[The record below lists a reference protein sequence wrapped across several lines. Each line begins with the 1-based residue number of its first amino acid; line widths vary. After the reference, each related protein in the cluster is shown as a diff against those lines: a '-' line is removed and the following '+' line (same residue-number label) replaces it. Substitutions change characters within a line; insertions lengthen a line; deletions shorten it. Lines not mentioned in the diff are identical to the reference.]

1 MEVIILPNG
10 GPGLV
15 RKKDIDFRAIH
26 WEEYMSEQ
34 DVAKKRAKFK
44 SKIRKERYVPPGQLV
59 RHTRN
64 IKRKYL
70 GKELMKYV
78 RSRYFQ
84 LRLAKAR
91 ELLVK
96 EAVPP
101 LKPSVWIKS
110 KNGRPGY
117 MKEDPRLK
125 RAIDAMKHEIRVAI
139 PMDENVNL
147 EYGPFGK
154 RKNITEYPLVQVNS
168 DASDEELE
176 QNPDEEVAPREV
188 SLSTFLVRSQLFGNQ
203 SGDELE
209 FDKDGTPRIIKVEK
223 KSDDSDND
231 REDGEVRPTPRTYA
245 RGGASGRDAA
255 PNPRPGTSIAMET
268 TNLTDSGSEHS
279 ESSEEDDAQPSKE
292 ETDASREVA
301 AYKLIREISANPDT
315 ATDLIQALKSIEF
328 EIPMDNGT
336 SRRCGV
342 DFMNIEIPKN

>member
-1 MEVIILPNG
+1 
-10 GPGLV
+10 
-15 RKKDIDFRAIH
+15 
-26 WEEYMSEQ
+26 
-34 DVAKKRAKFK
+34 
-44 SKIRKERYVPPGQLV
+44 
-59 RHTRN
+59 
-64 IKRKYL
+64 
-70 GKELMKYV
+70 
-78 RSRYFQ
+78 
-84 LRLAKAR
+84 
-91 ELLVK
+91 
-96 EAVPP
+96 
-101 LKPSVWIKS
+101 
-110 KNGRPGY
+110 

-209 FDKDGTPRIIKVEK
+209 FDKDGTPRLIKVEK
-223 KSDDSDND
+223 KSDDSDDD

-245 RGGASGRDAA
+245 KGGASGRDAA
-255 PNPRPGTSIAMET
+255 PNPGPGTSMAMET
-268 TNLTDSGSEHS
+268 TNLTNSGSEHS
-279 ESSEEDDAQPSKE
+279 ESSEEDNAQPPKK
-292 ETDASREVA
+292 ETDASREIV
-301 AYKLIREISANPDT
+301 AYKLLREISANPDT
-315 ATDLIQALKSIEF
+315 ATALIQALKSIKF

-342 DFMNIEIPKN
+342 DFMNIETPKNARIKRIKRTHRKREKYPGRGKGPSREGPGQEGAQTPTTNEPDKNPTATAKKDAKNQEVENADQDVLDLDIDVDSVTFDEQTGNW

>member
-1 MEVIILPNG
+1 
-10 GPGLV
+10 
-15 RKKDIDFRAIH
+15 
-26 WEEYMSEQ
+26 
-34 DVAKKRAKFK
+34 
-44 SKIRKERYVPPGQLV
+44 
-59 RHTRN
+59 
-64 IKRKYL
+64 
-70 GKELMKYV
+70 MKYV

-117 MKEDPRLK
+117 MKEDPR
-125 RAIDAMKHEIRVAI
+125 AIDAMKHEIRVAI

-147 EYGPFGK
+147 EYGPFEK

-209 FDKDGTPRIIKVEK
+209 FDKDGTPRLIKVEK
-223 KSDDSDND
+223 KSDDSDDD

-245 RGGASGRDAA
+245 KGGASGRDAA
-255 PNPRPGTSIAMET
+255 PNPGPGTSMAMET
-268 TNLTDSGSEHS
+268 TNLTNSGSELS

-292 ETDASREVA
+292 E
-301 AYKLIREISANPDT
+301 
-315 ATDLIQALKSIEF
+315 EF
-328 EIPMDNGT
+328 VGHSGGSGLQTNQRNLHKPRYSYRPNT
-336 SRRCGV
+336 SSQIYR
-342 DFMNIEIPKN
+342 I

>member
-1 MEVIILPNG
+1 
-10 GPGLV
+10 
-15 RKKDIDFRAIH
+15 
-26 WEEYMSEQ
+26 
-34 DVAKKRAKFK
+34 
-44 SKIRKERYVPPGQLV
+44 
-59 RHTRN
+59 
-64 IKRKYL
+64 
-70 GKELMKYV
+70 MKYV

-139 PMDENVNL
+139 PMDENVNP
-147 EYGPFGK
+147 EYGPFEK
-154 RKNITEYPLVQVNS
+154 RKHITEYPLVQVNS
-168 DASDEELE
+168 EASDEELE
-176 QNPDEEVAPREV
+176 QNPGEEVAPREV

-209 FDKDGTPRIIKVEK
+209 FDKDGTPRLIKVEK
-223 KSDDSDND
+223 KSDDSDDD

-245 RGGASGRDAA
+245 KGGASGRDAA
-255 PNPRPGTSIAMET
+255 PNPGPGTSMAMET
-268 TNLTDSGSEHS
+268 TNLTNSGSELS

-292 ETDASREVA
+292 E
-301 AYKLIREISANPDT
+301 
-315 ATDLIQALKSIEF
+315 EF
-328 EIPMDNGT
+328 VGHSGGSGLQTNQRNLRKPRYSYCPNT
-336 SRRCGV
+336 SSQIYR
-342 DFMNIEIPKN
+342 I